1 MFRDPVENWAAEGT
15 HIVTGVIKND
25 LEPHDDTKT
34 DDLAKA
40 KDSAENVRQNPGIG
54 RQLIWLLSGPIKRLD
69 VPHSAVHGHVSRAMT
84 NDEFTTFLMRMDFLQ
99 KAGEAECTMRT
110 SFPG

>member
-25 LEPHDDTKT
+25 LEPHDDTQT
-34 DDLAKA
+34 GDLAKA

-54 RQLIWLLSGPIKRLD
+54 LSLIHI
-69 VPHSAVHGHVSRAMT
+69 
-84 NDEFTTFLMRMDFLQ
+84 
-99 KAGEAECTMRT
+99 
-110 SFPG
+110 

>member
-1 MFRDPVENWAAEGT
+1 MPRDPVENWAAEGT

-54 RQLIWLLSGPIKRLD
+54 W
-69 VPHSAVHGHVSRAMT
+69 
-84 NDEFTTFLMRMDFLQ
+84 
-99 KAGEAECTMRT
+99 
-110 SFPG
+110 